1 MTAPALKREIHKA
14 IDLINDASILE
25 AVYTILNKTNSSLEV
40 NDEDLKLVESR
51 KKSFLKGELKAVS
64 LKDIRKK
71 ASKRLK
77 K

>member
-1 MTAPALKREIHKA
+1 MTAPALKKEIHKA

-25 AVYTILNKTNSSLEV
+25 AVYTILNKTNSSFELS
-40 NDEDLKLVESR
+40 DEDLKLVESR
-51 KKSFLKGELKAVS
+51 KRKFLNGDLQPIS
-64 LKDIRKK
+64 MKDIRKK

>member
-40 NDEDLKLVESR
+40 NDEDLKLVDSR